1 MTVLRFD
8 DVVASGFARGK
19 RVFIRADL
27 NVPQDAAGAIT
38 EDTRIRASVPAI
50 RLALDAGAAV
60 MVTSHLGRPT
70 EGEFKPEDSL
80 APVAKRLGELLG
92 PPYANGVPLVAHWVD
107 GVAVAPGQVVRL
119 ENCRLN
125 KGEKK
130 NNEALARKLAAL
142 CDIFVNDAF
151 GTAHRAEG
159 TTYGIAQFAP
169 VACAGPLLAA
179 EIDAIG
185 KALAGTLAGP
195 PQGRAAPLGGAG
207 AAGQGGQGPKRP
219 LVAIVAGSK
228 VSTKLTILQSLASKV
243 DGLIVGGGIAN
254 TFMLAAGLKIGKS
267 LAEPDLLGDAK
278 AVIAA
283 MQARGAAV
291 PIPVDVVTA
300 KTFAA
305 DAPATIKAATEVA
318 DDDLILDIGPKTAAI
333 LAAQLKAA
341 GTIVWNGPVGVFEF
355 AAFSHGTEAIA
366 RAIAASPAFSI
377 AGGGDTLAAI
387 AKYGIEQQ
395 VGYISTGG
403 GAFLEVLEG
412 KTLPAFEILEKR
424 AAG

>member
-1 MTVLRFD
+1 MNFIRFSD
-8 DVVASGFARGK
+8 LCAQGKARGQ

-27 NVPQDAAGAIT
+27 NVPQDDEGRIT
-38 EDTRIRASVPAI
+38 EDTRIRASLACI

-70 EGEFKPEDSL
+70 EGEFSPEDSL
-80 APVAKRLGELLG
+80 APVAERLGELLG
-92 PPYANGVPLVAHWVD
+92 REVPLVSNWLD
-107 GVAVAPGQVVRL
+107 GVTVQPGQVVLL

-130 NNEALARKLAAL
+130 NNEALARQMASL
-142 CDIFVNDAF
+142 CDIFVHDAF
-151 GTAHRAEG
+151 GTAHRAEAS
-159 TTYGIAQFAP
+159 TYGIAQFAK
-169 VACAGPLLAA
+169 VASAGPLLAA
-179 EIDAIG
+179 EMDAISQ
-185 KALAGTLAGP
+185 ALSA
-195 PQGRAAPLGGAG
+195 
-207 AAGQGGQGPKRP
+207 PKRP

-228 VSTKLTILQSLASKV
+228 VSTKLTILQSLASNV
-243 DGLIVGGGIAN
+243 DQLIVGGGIAN
-254 TFMLAAGLKIGKS
+254 TFMLAAGLPIGKS
-267 LAEPDLLGDAK
+267 LAEKDLVGQAQ
-278 AVIAA
+278 AVITA
-283 MQARGAAV
+283 MKARGAEV
-291 PIPVDVVTA
+291 PIPTDVVVA

-305 DAPATIKAATEVA
+305 DAPATVKKASEVA
-318 DDDLILDIGPKTAAI
+318 EDDLILDIGPETTAR

-355 AAFSHGTEAIA
+355 DAFSKGTEGIA
-366 RAIAASPAFSI
+366 RAIADSPAFSI

-387 AKYGIEQQ
+387 AKYGIEKQ

-412 KTLPAFEILEKR
+412 KTLPAFEILAQR

>member
-1 MTVLRFD
+1 MSFIRFSD
-8 DVVASGFARGK
+8 LCDNRSAAGK

-27 NVPQDAAGAIT
+27 NVPQNDEGEIT

-50 RLALDAGAAV
+50 QMALDAGAAV

-80 APVAKRLGELLG
+80 APVAKRLSELLG
-92 PPYANGVPLVAHWVD
+92 REVPLLANWVG
-107 GVAVAPGQVVRL
+107 GVNVQPGQVVLL
-119 ENCRLN
+119 ENCRVN

-130 NNEALARKLAAL
+130 NDEALSRQMAAL
-142 CDIFVNDAF
+142 CDIYVNDAF

-159 TTYGIAQFAP
+159 TTHGIARFAP
-169 VACAGPLLAA
+169 IASAGPLLAA
-179 EIDAIG
+179 EMDAIS
-185 KALAGTLAGP
+185 KALGLPFAGP
-195 PQGRAAPLGGAG
+195 PQERQHPLGGPGKARV
-207 AAGQGGQGPKRP
+207 GGKLPKRP
-219 LVAIVAGSK
+219 LIAIVAGSK
-228 VSTKLTILQSLASKV
+228 VSTKLTILQSLAKNV

-267 LAEPDLLGDAK
+267 LAEPDLVGEAT

-283 MQARGAAV
+283 MKARGAAV
-291 PIPVDVVTA
+291 PIPTDVVTA
-300 KTFAA
+300 KTFSP
-305 DAPATIKAATEVA
+305 DAVATVKRATDVA
-318 DDDLILDIGPKTAAI
+318 DDDLILDIGPETAAL
-333 LAAQLKAA
+333 LAAQLMKA

-355 AAFSHGTEAIA
+355 AAFEGGTKAIA
-366 RAIAASPAFSI
+366 QAIASSSAFSI

-387 AKYGIEQQ
+387 AKYGIEKQ

-412 KTLPAFEILEKR
+412 KTLPAFAILAER
-424 AAG
+424 AA

>member
-1 MTVLRFD
+1 MNVIRFSD
-8 DVVASGFARGK
+8 LCAQGQARNQ

-27 NVPQDAAGAIT
+27 NVPQDDAGAIT
-38 EDTRIRASVPAI
+38 EDTRIRASVPCI
-50 RLALDAGAAV
+50 QMALDAGAAV

-70 EGEFKPEDSL
+70 EGDFKPEDSL

-92 PPYANGVPLVAHWVD
+92 REVPVIANWVD
-107 GVAVAPGQVVRL
+107 GVTVAPGQLVLL
-119 ENCRLN
+119 ENCRVN

-130 NNEALARKLAAL
+130 NNEALARKMAAL

-159 TTYGIAQFAP
+159 TTYGIAQYAP
-169 VACAGPLLAA
+169 IACAGPLLAA
-179 EIDAIG
+179 EMDAITL
-185 KALAGTLAGP
+185 ALAH
-195 PQGRAAPLGGAG
+195 
-207 AAGQGGQGPKRP
+207 PKRP

-228 VSTKLTILQSLASKV
+228 VSTKLTILKSLSANV
-243 DGLIVGGGIAN
+243 DQLIVGGGIAN

-267 LAEPDLLGDAK
+267 LAEPDLLDEAR
-278 AVIAA
+278 AVIEA
-283 MQARGAAV
+283 MKARGAEV
-291 PIPVDVVTA
+291 PIPTDVVTA

-305 DAPATIKAATEVA
+305 DAPATIKAATDVD
-318 DDDLILDIGPKTAAI
+318 DDDLILDIGPDTAQK
-333 LAAQLKAA
+333 LATQLKAA

-355 AAFSHGTEAIA
+355 AAFENGTRVIAHAIA
-366 RAIAASPAFSI
+366 ESSAFSI

-387 AKYGIEQQ
+387 AKYGIEKE

-412 KTLPAFEILEKR
+412 KTLPAFEILMKR